1 MHERNLSTNNLVA
14 ICFICVLLISSCMVS
29 IQIPLGPYNPTKY
42 ALMQAAKENGT
53 VRIMVNWK
61 MDDYYSERF
70 LSEREKKEQRSR
82 IYYIQQLGIEQI
94 KAKELNVVIVRNEQS
109 SPRTIMIA
117 DEHAL
122 LYLFYM
128 ESIDSIFRHTRVGR
142 TFANN

>member
-1 MHERNLSTNNLVA
+1 
-14 ICFICVLLISSCMVS
+14 
-29 IQIPLGPYNPTKY
+29 
-42 ALMQAAKENGT
+42 MQAAKENGT

>member
-1 MHERNLSTNNLVA
+1 
-14 ICFICVLLISSCMVS
+14 MVS

-42 ALMQAAKENGT
+42 TLMQVAKENGT

-70 LSEREKKEQRSR
+70 LSEREKDKQRNR
-82 IYYIQQLGIEQI
+82 INYIQQNGIEQI

-128 ESIDSIFRHTRVGR
+128 DSIDSIFRHTRVGS
-142 TFANN
+142 TSANNLSSI